1 MERVQ
6 EAWNVFFFRRTSQEG
21 CQVGGV
27 IRIAFGVLFVAD
39 RLLLVRDLDKLLS
52 PSHGVIPLV
61 QQIVSLETWSLLQ
74 MDPQNDKLL
83 WGLYWVGLIQGI
95 LLVFGI
101 LPRLQ
106 VLGIYLNLVS
116 FHRHNN
122 LMWDEA
128 DVMLRLW
135 YGENVVVAGVRISCN
150 CLTFGFSYP
159 QVFFSSLFATPSLDG
174 LCFRSQSQTKG

>member
-1 MERVQ
+1 MERVR

-21 CQVGGV
+21 CQVGGA
-27 IRIAFGVLFVAD
+27 IRIAVAVLFVAD
-39 RLLLVRDLDKLLS
+39 RLLLGRDLDTLLS
-52 PSHGVIPLV
+52 PSQGVVPHEPG
-61 QQIVSLETWSLLQ
+61 SFAAWSLLQ

-83 WGLYWVGLIQGI
+83 WGLYWVGLVQGI
-95 LLVFGI
+95 LLVLGI

-106 VLGIYLNLVS
+106 VLGIFLNLVS

-135 YGENVVVAGVRISCN
+135 
-150 CLTFGFSYP
+150 
-159 QVFFSSLFATPSLDG
+159 
-174 LCFRSQSQTKG
+174 

>member
-1 MERVQ
+1 MERVR

-21 CQVGGV
+21 CQVGGA
-27 IRIAFGVLFVAD
+27 IRIAVGVLFVAD
-39 RLLLVRDLDKLLS
+39 RLLLGRDLDTLLS
-52 PSHGVIPLV
+52 PSHGVVPREPG
-61 QQIVSLETWSLLQ
+61 SFAAWSLLQ

-83 WGLYWVGLIQGI
+83 WGLYWVGLVQGI
-95 LLVFGI
+95 LLVLGI

-106 VLGIYLNLVS
+106 VLGIFLNLVS

-135 YGENVVVAGVRISCN
+135 
-150 CLTFGFSYP
+150 
-159 QVFFSSLFATPSLDG
+159 
-174 LCFRSQSQTKG
+174 